1 MKLKLQLR
9 SLLLCISIL
18 MLSPSFLH
26 SQTTFNKRFDWM
38 GDMLGEQSFNIE
50 QTPTGFIVS
59 RVGTPPV
66 YDNWRFGFLMIDE
79 NGDMQGETA
88 YADSSI
94 LFALGWANSGDHN
107 DLGEYIGAGNM
118 ATTNGSYSFLVSY
131 NEFGD
136 TLFTK
141 TYGVPEK
148 IYVGYQSIFTND
160 GGSAITGYTT
170 DFPEANTYVQCAYL
184 LKYDASSEVEW
195 IQKYTGQLKAMNAR
209 SVIQTSDG
217 GYAIGG
223 NVQYLNQNYVPYDI
237 FVIKTDAEGNEQW
250 REYYGDVHSELDA
263 FLTETYDG
271 NLVYC
276 SKISNPDDNFFKFS
290 YVCKISIEDGS
301 IIWDRIFY
309 SLFSATES
317 LVKPIELEDHSL
329 VFAGRGAKRVY
340 EDGEL
345 IGGTRGG
352 QIIKMSSEGD
362 SLWVR
367 SFNWDDAQ
375 WTGGE
380 FWDCIQTPDG
390 GFIAC
395 GDVQLN
401 DDYPSQDT
409 WVVKVDE
416 HGCLVPGCHVGVVEQ
431 GMQVGFKTY
440 PNPATEIINMYI
452 ESNKVIKG
460 RFVLTNAAGQRVYEG
475 NPLVVTPQ
483 EPTTYMHMVSQ
494 YPRGLYVLSFESDEG
509 VVSEKVV
516 LE

>member
-1 MKLKLQLR
+1 VF
-9 SLLLCISIL
+9 
-18 MLSPSFLH
+18 SPLFING
-26 SQTTFNKRFDWM
+26 QTTFNKRYDWM

-50 QTPTGFIVS
+50 QTPTGYIVS
-59 RVGTPPV
+59 RVGTPPI
-66 YDNWRFGFLMIDE
+66 YNNWRFGFLMIDE
-79 NGDMQGETA
+79 NGEMQGETA

-94 LFALGWANSGDHN
+94 LFALGWANSGDQN

-136 TLFTK
+136 TLFTR

-148 IYVGYQSIFTND
+148 IYVGYQGIFTND
-160 GGSAITGYTT
+160 GGSAIAGYTT

-184 LKYDASSEVEW
+184 LKYNASAEVEW
-195 IQKYTGQLKAMNAR
+195 IQKYTGQLKAMSAR

-237 FVIKTDAEGNEQW
+237 FVIKTDAAGNEQW
-250 REYYGDVHSELDA
+250 REYYGDVNSEFDA
-263 FLTETYDG
+263 YLTETYDG

-276 SKISNPDDNFFKFS
+276 SLISIPTSTQSKRG
-290 YVCKISIEDGS
+290 YACKISIEDGTVM
-301 IIWDRIFY
+301 WDRVYQSMRSGNVSFI
-309 SLFSATES
+309 
-317 LVKPIELEDHSL
+317 KPIELEDHSL
-329 VFAGRGAKRVY
+329 VFAARDRAPVY
-340 EDGEL
+340 ENGEIVAYPNAGVL
-345 IGGTRGG
+345 AKVTA
-352 QIIKMSSEGD
+352 EGD
-362 SLWVR
+362 SLWLR
-367 SFNWDDAQ
+367 RFIWDEEQ
-375 WTGGE
+375 WTGGY
-380 FWDCIQTPDG
+380 FWDFIQTPDG

-416 HGCLVPGCHVGVVEQ
+416 HGCLVPGCHVGVVEE

-440 PNPATEIINMYI
+440 PNPATDIINMYI
-452 ESNKVIKG
+452 ESNKAIKG

-475 NPLVVTPQ
+475 NTLVVTPQ
-483 EPTTYMHMVSQ
+483 EPTTYMHVVSQ